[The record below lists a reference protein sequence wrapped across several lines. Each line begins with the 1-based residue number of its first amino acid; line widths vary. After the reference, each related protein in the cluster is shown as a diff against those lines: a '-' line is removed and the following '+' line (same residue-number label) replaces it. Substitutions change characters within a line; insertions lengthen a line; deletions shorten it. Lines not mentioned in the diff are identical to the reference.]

1 MFCKSLEESYSEFF
15 KKLRS
20 VFYEKY
26 QLRVLHGV
34 TEEQLKIE
42 SNFIKELVDDLLFKS
57 ELILKDSNFSKE
69 AKITKVKLLLLITDF
84 LNLYEEFFITEEFD
98 IYKKLVPLKI
108 NQMLKGDVAVVLSN
122 KQLSK

>member
-1 MFCKSLEESYSEFF
+1 MFCKNLEESYSEFF

-108 NQMLKGDVAVVLSN
+108 NQMLKGGIAVVLSN

>member
-1 MFCKSLEESYSEFF
+1 MFCKFLEESYSEFF